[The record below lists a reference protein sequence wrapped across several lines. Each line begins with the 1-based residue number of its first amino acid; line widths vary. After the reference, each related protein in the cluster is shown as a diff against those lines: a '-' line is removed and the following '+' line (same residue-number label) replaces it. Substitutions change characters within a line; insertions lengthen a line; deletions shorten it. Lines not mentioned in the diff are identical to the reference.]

1 MKPLAAR
8 IGMWAAIAQTA
19 FSLIYVVGLGMLMA
33 ALFSRQSMAE
43 VTAMRWTDVQTYA
56 AHYADDPFSMWAGLA
71 VQADVFLTGFSV
83 LVIFLVLHELTHP
96 DRQIVTRIASALALA
111 LMALSCMAYYIQIA
125 SVHQTIV
132 SGGDLAGLA
141 QFAESNASSPMM
153 AVLQLSWTLLYGLT
167 TLVVAPL
174 FSTKGLERWIRGL
187 FVVNGVIGISVGIL
201 YACGVNGALPVSI
214 LGLIATA
221 FAYPLLAIL
230 FHRTA
235 LSAAPVLSL
244 SAG

>member
-8 IGMWAAIAQTA
+8 IGMWASIAQTA
-19 FSLIYVVGLGMLMA
+19 FSLIYLVGLVLLMA
-33 ALFSRQSMAE
+33 ALFSHQSMAE
-43 VTAMRWTDVQTYA
+43 VTATRWTDIQVYA
-56 AHYADDPFSMWAGLA
+56 AHYAADPFSMYVGLA
-71 VQADVFLTGFSV
+71 VQTDVFLTGFSV
-83 LVIFLVLHELTHP
+83 LVIFLALHELTHP
-96 DRQIVTRIASALALA
+96 TRQIVTRIASALALA

-132 SGGDLAGLA
+132 SGGDLEGLA

-153 AVLQLSWTLLYGLT
+153 AVLQLAWTFLYGLT
-167 TLVVAPL
+167 TLVAAPL
-174 FSTKGLERWIRGL
+174 FSAKGFERWIRGL
-187 FVVNGVIGISVGIL
+187 FLVNGAIGIAVGIL

-214 LGLIATA
+214 LGLIATS

-230 FHRTA
+230 LHRTA
-235 LSAAPVLSL
+235 HNTAPVLSL